1 MNTKENFY
9 CLVLST
15 GQARFLATSKY
26 GIDRMSEKKIEEYD
40 NKATQILDKLSA
52 RGLEVSPL
60 RELSQKLLNRDK

>member
-1 MNTKENFY
+1 MY
-9 CLVLST
+9 V
-15 GQARFLATSKY
+15 KY